1 MFLHS
6 IKTSKQLFFKVPDA
20 AFYLRAQI
28 PPANLHTGSL
38 RRADHRIP
46 SRAVSVCGRAW
57 PARPSAGLGAGAGGG
72 RMWPLIFNWSRACVA
87 ERRAGG
93 TKLFYL
99 LLLSHLMARRRCRFQ
114 GRGLAGGWHV
124 HPRDARLPGL
134 RPRAGRGVSAVLS
147 RLFCALCH
155 NPPATRV
162 RHSPRGPLSISPHLP
177 APGGAGYPPPSPG
190 LELPVTWGL
199 ASDTKP
205 DETAARLAPRLPPTW
220 EGQTWTVHRGPSSG
234 RGAPT
239 LLCPSLGA
247 HVPSGSNWPLVVPC
261 QSTRRA
267 VLTRPR

>member
-1 MFLHS
+1 MQPFISARKFHLP
-6 IKTSKQLFFKVPDA
+6 ICT
-20 AFYLRAQI
+20 RARFGGQT
-28 PPANLHTGSL
+28 TGSPPGQF
-38 RRADHRIP
+38 P
-46 SRAVSVCGRAW
+46 SVAGPGLLGPQPASGRG
-57 PARPSAGLGAGAGGG
+57 PGGG

-99 LLLSHLMARRRCRFQ
+99 LLLSHLMARRRCRFR

-124 HPRDARLPGL
+124 HPRDARLPGP
-134 RPRAGRGVSAVLS
+134 RPRAGGGVSAVLS
-147 RLFCALCH
+147 QLFCALCH

-199 ASDTKP
+199 TSDTHP

-220 EGQTWTVHRGPSSG
+220 EGQTWTIHRGPSSG

-239 LLCPSLGA
+239 LLCPSLWVKLA
-247 HVPSGSNWPLVVPC
+247 SGGPLSVDM
-261 QSTRRA
+261 QS
-267 VLTRPR
+267 RPHEATLS